1 MRKPVSVFLGGVA
14 LSLFLAVWGVGP
26 AAAQETYKVG
36 VTIPMSGP
44 LGIWGDRLMNGM
56 NIAAEEINAKGGI
69 KGKKIE
75 LVYEDHKGDP
85 NTGVAAYR
93 KLVSVDKVPAVITI
107 FTGIAFA
114 QIPVADE
121 TKTII
126 FSGGVQHPDFTK
138 KSRWAFRNT
147 TNANQEIETVAEVA
161 LRGLKKK
168 RIAVLH
174 VNDEVGRYYQETM
187 ERKTKELGGQIVVTD
202 AYENAGTD
210 FRSQLTK
217 VKAANPEILA
227 ILGTGTKALAQV
239 VKQAAELGIK
249 AQILSNSATEA
260 ADLIDVAGKA
270 AEGII
275 YAIPAFDPDSKDP
288 LVANFVKTYKER
300 SGGKI
305 PDNFAGSFHDAVKIL
320 ALAIEK
326 GGYDAEKMR
335 SVLLTIKDFPGVTGK
350 TTFLP
355 SGDSIKPIT
364 VRTIKDGKF
373 VPYKGA
379 L

>member
-1 MRKPVSVFLGGVA
+1 MRKRVSVFLGCVA
-14 LSLFLAVWGVGP
+14 LALVLAVWNTVP
-26 AAAQETYKVG
+26 AAAQETYKLG

-56 NIAAEEINAKGGI
+56 NIAMEEINAKGGI

-93 KLVSVDKVPAVITI
+93 KLVSVDKVPVVITI
-107 FTGIAFA
+107 FTGIVFA

-161 LRGLKKK
+161 LRELKKK
-168 RIAVLH
+168 KIAVLH
-174 VNDEVGRYYQETM
+174 VNDEVGRYYKETM
-187 ERKTKELGGQIVVTD
+187 ERKTKEFGGEIIVVD

-217 VKAANPEILA
+217 VRAARPEILA

-239 VKQAAELGIK
+239 VKQSAELGIK

-260 ADLIDVAGKA
+260 ADIIDVAGKA

-288 LVANFVKTYKER
+288 LVANFVKKYKEK

-355 SGDSIKPIT
+355 NGDSIKPMT
-364 VRTIKDGKF
+364 VRTIKGGKF
-373 VPYKGA
+373 VPYKG
-379 L
+379 